1 MVARCKKVRPIRR
14 REARR
19 PERDARQGRVSGTTS
34 GEVATTF
41 HVPRDRAVETLGG
54 GGERRQTWR
63 LRRGAG
69 TIERAP
75 EQSTWMSFSERVPY
89 RKSLRRGRSQKVT
102 RSKYQRDRR
111 ADPRWAAKTVDGTS
125 AGTRFWRGVSEHYIT
140 SITSLS
146 RRTDD
151 CTIVGA
157 LSFFGVEIP
166 TYPALGA
173 AARPGPYQHTPAR
186 RVGVEAPHTYIPRRA
201 AWVWKRRIPTYPPK
215 GA

>member
-1 MVARCKKVRPIRR
+1 M
-14 REARR
+14 
-19 PERDARQGRVSGTTS
+19 
-34 GEVATTF
+34 
-41 HVPRDRAVETLGG
+41 PRDRAVETLGG

-75 EQSTWMSFSERVPY
+75 KQSTWMSFSERVPY

-140 SITSLS
+140 SITSL
-146 RRTDD
+146 RRSTS
-151 CTIVGA
+151 T
-157 LSFFGVEIP
+157 
-166 TYPALGA
+166 
-173 AARPGPYQHTPAR
+173 RPHAHAGGEKNLKKVH
-186 RVGVEAPHTYIPRRA
+186 
-201 AWVWKRRIPTYPPK
+201 PPK
-215 GA
+215 LSTIKVSLIGNQRKKRANFLHPRHIRLRRSLRSTE

>member
-1 MVARCKKVRPIRR
+1 MAC
-14 REARR
+14 
-19 PERDARQGRVSGTTS
+19 G

-41 HVPRDRAVETLGG
+41 HVPRDRAVEILGG

-69 TIERAP
+69 TIERAH

-140 SITSLS
+140 SITSLC
-146 RRTDD
+146 RRNLM
-151 CTIVGA
+151 V
-157 LSFFGVEIP
+157 
-166 TYPALGA
+166 LGA
-173 AARPGPYQHTPAR
+173 DFSTTPLSEHHAATPPCGSNTVLEIFFCSDSAFQE
-186 RVGVEAPHTYIPRRA
+186 GLILHHASYILQ
-201 AWVWKRRIPTYPPK
+201 VYKLV
-215 GA
+215 